1 MPETFKRL
9 TVEEVQ
15 ALCKRHDA
23 KLVNWDYGFDDGPTR
38 SGCALSF
45 FVLRH
50 TDNPANVRLYSM
62 WYKDVAKAL
71 RTSASY
77 LDGLETGFDN
87 SGESG
92 LDNSPEYK
100 MGIEDGTALRAL
112 VAD

>member
-1 MPETFKRL
+1 MSKLKRL

-15 ALCKRHDA
+15 ALCKRYDA
-23 KLVNWDYGFDDGPTR
+23 KLVNWDYGFTDERPR

-62 WYKDVAKAL
+62 WYKDIAKAL

-77 LDGLETGFDN
+77 LDGLETGFDDL
-87 SGESG
+87 GDPE

-100 MGIEDGTALRAL
+100 MGLEDGIALRAL